1 MDPTAPGGEQPQA
14 TAVATPTPDAPTKKV
29 EASTPPTPTP
39 PSNEKGG
46 SAEEA
51 IGELDVAS
59 MSDADLANLES
70 GDPVRIAEALKLP
83 NPKQAKADAAAAAQ
97 TDAPTVTDEADG
109 PIRISLKSL
118 STKQER
124 ILIADAVAS
133 VRNGEFASVE
143 EFFIAKYGT
152 KPSPATEE
160 ATPAK
165 APEEA
170 KPQASPESS
179 ALAALKQQ
187 IADKEAAIK
196 TAKEEY
202 RYDDAQDLMMEL
214 IDIKSDLK
222 WEEREVARLAKEQTS
237 EQTSFATGEN
247 ESRQR
252 VMSKYGEMLTDPDSQ
267 FNDLLDV
274 EITLAERKNDP
285 ILSKPDWPEK
295 IADRT
300 FEKHKATLGGKQADT
315 VAPNADD
322 DVIPPPPKR
331 EIRLPGSPVAGGANT
346 SALTPTAAY
355 AEMDQ
360 LSAEQQAAL
369 LEALEAKAKAHS

>member
-14 TAVATPTPDAPTKKV
+14 PVVTPTPDAPTKKV
-29 EASTPPTPTP
+29 EAPVPPTPTP

-83 NPKQAKADAAAAAQ
+83 NPKQAKVDAAAAAQ
-97 TDAPTVTDEADG
+97 TDVSSVTDEAEG
-109 PIRISLKSL
+109 PIRISLKGL
-118 STKQER
+118 SSKAER
-124 ILIADAVAS
+124 ILMADAVAS
-133 VRNGEFASVE
+133 VRGGEFKTLKEAL
-143 EFFIAKYGT
+143 IAKLDI
-152 KPSPATEE
+152 KPSAAAE
-160 ATPAK
+160 ASPAK
-165 APEEA
+165 TPEEA
-170 KPQASPESS
+170 EPQPAPESS
-179 ALAALKQQ
+179 TLAALKQQ
-187 IADKEAAIK
+187 VADKEAAIK

-222 WEEREVARLAKEQTS
+222 FEEREAARLAKEQTS

-252 VMSKYGEMLTDPDSQ
+252 VMGKYGEMLADPDSP

-322 DVIPPPPKR
+322 EVIPPPPKR

-360 LSAEQQAAL
+360 LSPDQQAAL